1 MGVLALGRDGG
12 QRPPLAIQ
20 GGNLRGIDY
29 TLPVASAQVKSALL
43 LAGLYAEGST
53 TLRVPGPARDH
64 TERML
69 RAMGAKLET
78 LAWEVTLEPGQVLR
92 SIDVNVPGDL
102 SSAAFL
108 LVAASLVPGSE
119 IAVDG
124 VGVNPT
130 RAGLLEVLQAMGAEV
145 TLHDEQ
151 TLGGEPVARLAVR
164 ASELR
169 GVEVGGDTVVRMI
182 DEFPVLAVAATQA
195 HGETI
200 VRDAAELR
208 VKETDRIA
216 TTVEELRQLGAEIEA
231 CPDGFVVQ
239 GPTPLTGTVVH
250 SHGDH
255 RLAMALVVAGLV
267 ATGETVVQDVAC
279 IADSFPGFAAT
290 LAGLGGQV
298 S

>member
-1 MGVLALGRDGG
+1 
-12 QRPPLAIQ
+12 
-20 GGNLRGIDY
+20 
-29 TLPVASAQVKSALL
+29 
-43 LAGLYAEGST
+43 
-53 TLRVPGPARDH
+53 
-64 TERML
+64 
-69 RAMGAKLET
+69 
-78 LAWEVTLEPGQVLR
+78 
-92 SIDVNVPGDL
+92 
-102 SSAAFL
+102 
-108 LVAASLVPGSE
+108 
-119 IAVDG
+119 
-124 VGVNPT
+124 
-130 RAGLLEVLQAMGAEV
+130 
-145 TLHDEQ
+145 
-151 TLGGEPVARLAVR
+151 
-164 ASELR
+164 
-169 GVEVGGDTVVRMI
+169 VEVGGDTVVRMI

-231 CPDGFVVQ
+231 RPDGFVVQ
-239 GPTPLTGTVVH
+239 GPTPLTGTVVR

-279 IADSFPGFAAT
+279 IADSFPGFAAK